1 MLASSEQ
8 TQSLPLLTMFRLG
21 LFQLGL
27 GMMAVLTLGV
37 LNRVM
42 IDELAIPA
50 SIVAAVIA
58 VHQFMAPA
66 RVWFG
71 QLSDARPFL
80 GQHRS
85 GYIWLGTLLFTT
97 IAYGA
102 LQLTWVLG
110 DRYATDPA
118 GAWPLMILLGLV
130 FAGYGL
136 ALSASSTPFAALL
149 VDVSSE
155 EKRAQL
161 VGIVWSMLTLGIAIG
176 GISSRILLSPLESD
190 TVSLA
195 VVQASINR
203 LFLITVVVVCTLA
216 FTATWGVEKRF
227 SQFRDRQDSASRE
240 DSISLGHALK
250 VLTANRQTGV
260 FFTFLI
266 SLTLS
271 LFMQEPVLEPFGGQ
285 VFGLSVGQTSMF
297 NSLWGIGTLIGIS
310 SGGAFLIPKFGKR
323 SVVIWGCLGC
333 AICFGS
339 FIVAGA
345 LKSVVLLE
353 IALVG
358 FGLMAGLATAG
369 SINLMLDLTAA
380 ATAGTF
386 IGAWGLA
393 QAMSRGLAV
402 VAGGGVL
409 DIGRLLF
416 TDNLVAAYGLVFAVQ
431 AAGMIT
437 AVILLQR
444 VDIAEFKAGT
454 ADTLTPVLA
463 QELD

>member
-1 MLASSEQ
+1 
-8 TQSLPLLTMFRLG
+8 MFRLG

-110 DRYATDPA
+110 ERYASDPA
-118 GAWPLMILLGLV
+118 AAWPLILLLGFV

-155 EKRAQL
+155 AQRSQL

-195 VVQASINR
+195 VVQASINH
-203 LFLITVVVVCTLA
+203 LFLITVVVVCALA
-216 FTATWGVEKRF
+216 FTATWGVERRF
-227 SQFRDRQDSASRE
+227 SQFRDRQSSQSRE

-250 VLTANRQTGV
+250 VLTANRQTGI
-260 FFTFLI
+260 FFAFLI
-266 SLTLS
+266 ALTLS

-285 VFGLSVGQTSMF
+285 VFDLSVGETSMF

-310 SGGAFLIPKFGKR
+310 SGGAFLIPRFGKR
-323 SVVIWGCLGC
+323 SIVIWGCLGC
-333 AICFGS
+333 AICFCS

-345 LKSVVLLE
+345 LQSVVLLE

-402 VAGGGVL
+402 VAGGSVFDL
-409 DIGRLLF
+409 GRLIF
-416 TDNLVAAYGLVFAVQ
+416 ANNLVAAYGVVFAIQ
-431 AAGMIT
+431 AIGMLVAIS
-437 AVILLQR
+437 LLQR
-444 VDIAEFKAGT
+444 VNVEEFQAST
-454 ADTLTPVLA
+454 TNTLTQVIA
-463 QELD
+463 QALN